1 MQQILGDLAG
11 RSVTYVGDANNVF
24 RSLALAGGMLGMEV
38 RFTGPSGYRLG
49 ELDADRLASAGV
61 VVAEFDRP
69 EEAVEGADIVY
80 TDVWT
85 SMGQE
90 DESAQRLVDF
100 EGYRV
105 DERLLDAA
113 GTQVHFL
120 HCLPAHRGEEVT
132 SSVVD
137 GPASRVWQQAENRMH
152 AARGLLAW
160 LLGEAVSDAGEG
172 SNA

>member
-1 MQQILGDLAG
+1 M
-11 RSVTYVGDANNVF
+11 
-24 RSLALAGGMLGMEV
+24 
-38 RFTGPSGYRLG
+38 
-49 ELDADRLASAGV
+49 
-61 VVAEFDRP
+61 
-69 EEAVEGADIVY
+69 VY
-80 TDVWT
+80 TDVWI

-90 DESAQRLVDF
+90 EESARRLRDF
-100 EGYRV
+100 EGFRV
-105 DERLLDAA
+105 DEALMEAA
-113 GTQVHFL
+113 GPRALFL